1 MPGFILAEIP
11 WFLLVF
17 LLSGFL
23 TGYPLCQAGERKGQT
38 LPLGGCRSNVPG
50 QEELT
55 PMDAGDTPGTGQ
67 GDAYGRQDWFVFLV
81 GIV

>member
-17 LLSGFL
+17 HPSGFL
-23 TGYPLCQAGERKGQT
+23 TSYPLCQAGGRKGQT
-38 LPLGGCRSNVPG
+38 LSIGEYRSNVPG
-50 QEELT
+50 HEELT
-55 PMDAGDTPGTGQ
+55 PMDAGDNPGTGQ
-67 GDAYGRQDWFVFLV
+67 GDAYGSQDWFVFLV